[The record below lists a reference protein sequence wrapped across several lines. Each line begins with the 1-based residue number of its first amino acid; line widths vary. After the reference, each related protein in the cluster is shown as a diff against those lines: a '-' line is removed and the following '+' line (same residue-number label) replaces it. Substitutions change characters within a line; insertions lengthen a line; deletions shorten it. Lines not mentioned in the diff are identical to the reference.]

1 MLAKIYQPAKNAM
14 QSGQA
19 GAKRWVLEFE
29 AGAAPRADLL
39 MGWTSTTDPG
49 GQVKLFFASK
59 DDAIAYA
66 RRHEI
71 PHQVAEPP
79 PRRRVV
85 KAYGDNF
92 AFSRRE
98 PWSH

>member
-1 MLAKIYQPAKNAM
+1 M

-19 GAKRWVLEFE
+19 GARRWVLEFE
-29 AGAAPRADLL
+29 PDRPPPADVL
-39 MGWTSTTDPG
+39 MGWT
-49 GQVKLFFASK
+49 GQVETSDQVRLYFETEGQ
-59 DDAIAYA
+59 AIAFA
-66 RRHEI
+66 RRHGI

-79 PRRRVV
+79 PAARVI

-92 AFSRRE
+92 AFRRRE